1 MINQENLNFLFS
13 INGKDITKTQIFKL
27 FGKTYNK
34 ETNKIEEPM
43 FHTWDKIK
51 VPKGQIPN
59 LTEDVETTVGR
70 YVFNMA
76 ILEPAFGTVI
86 PYFNY
91 TLNGK
96 NYDNLVQSIC
106 DKLLAD
112 EVTGEQ
118 FAQFQLRICWFN
130 NFTEIIMPGLS
141 TDLLVLPEE
150 IKNEFKRLLEENKEI
165 VQNNDTTGYLEKV
178 EKPILAFAKKY
189 YKDKGDPSWD
199 IYSLGSK
206 PKFDNVFKNMF
217 IECGPILDITDGKYK
232 ISTNCFAGGIK
243 PSEYHLYANQAIYGA
258 YSRAVN
264 TAYGGAKTKEF
275 TAAFQSLVVTEDD
288 CKSQDTIDVEITN
301 STVNDVKWRWIKSSD
316 KSDPTY
322 DGNGFVL
329 LTPDKA
335 KKMIGQTVQCRSPLF
350 CRSDN
355 LCWKCVGEI
364 YKRTG
369 LKNIGLTLSKLTSI
383 FLNTSLKSMHDVTI
397 KTFKMDPKSC
407 FYTL

>member
-1 MINQENLNFLFS
+1 MKYDFESIIERHGQDALAVDRPAQHRAAGEGYFSVPVKDGFDIIPMWVADMNYAVAPSIPRAIKKRMKHPVYGYFEPRQEYYDAIIKWQSERNHVEGLTAEC
-13 INGKDITKTQIFKL
+13 IGYENGVLGGVVSAAGIL
-27 FGKTYNK
+27 CSAG
-34 ETNKIEEPM
+34 
-43 FHTWDKIK
+43 DKIL
-51 VPKGQIPN
+51 VNSP
-59 LTEDVETTVGR
+59 TYVGFMHSLCNVG
-70 YVFNMA
+70 Y
-76 ILEPAFGTVI
+76 E
-86 PYFNY
+86 
-91 TLNGK
+91 
-96 NYDNLVQSIC
+96 LVHSPM
-106 DKLLAD
+106 
-112 EVTGEQ
+112 V
-118 FAQFQLRICWFN
+118 
-130 NFTEIIMPGLS
+130 
-141 TDLLVLPEE
+141 
-150 IKNEFKRLLEENKEI
+150 LEENKELI
-165 VQNNDTTGYLEKV
+165 ANNDTTGYLEKV

-232 ISTNCFAGGIK
+232 ISTSCFSDGIK
-243 PSEYHLYANQAIYGA
+243 PSEYHLYANQAIFGA

-301 STVNDVKWRWIKSSD
+301 GTVNDVKWRWIKSTD
-316 KSDPTY
+316 KTDPTY

-369 LKNIGLTLSKLTSI
+369 LKNIGLTLSKLTAI

-397 KTFKMDPKSC
+397 KTFEMDPKAC
-407 FYTL
+407 FYTLN